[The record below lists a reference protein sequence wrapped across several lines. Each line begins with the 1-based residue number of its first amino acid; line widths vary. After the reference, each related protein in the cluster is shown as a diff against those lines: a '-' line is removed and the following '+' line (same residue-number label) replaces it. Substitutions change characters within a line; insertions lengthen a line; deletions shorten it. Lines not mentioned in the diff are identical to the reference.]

1 MRGRF
6 GVTSPTDCDNS
17 IDALRP
23 REIYWTMRRM
33 WTGDHSKDLSKF
45 STCDDLLLGKC
56 IALGNGGNGGSM
68 GPASWILSL
77 AHQAIDIANAV
88 SAGGGG
94 DGDGDGGG
102 HDGGGVS
109 EAPADAGGRGG
120 GSSGDSSG
128 KGESKS
134 KGESKKESKRR
145 ACSGRGVCTTDW
157 RECGAG
163 SSNVSATPCCSCRSG
178 FAGAGCD
185 ELDVRVYVA
194 LLAIGVLLLLLLSM
208 ALTSL
213 CSMLMSRLSV
223 KTELKER
230 LLG

>member
-94 DGDGDGGG
+94 GDGDGDGGG
-102 HDGGGVS
+102 RISRPSQTPSHH
-109 EAPADAGGRGG
+109 AGI
-120 GSSGDSSG
+120 
-128 KGESKS
+128 
-134 KGESKKESKRR
+134 
-145 ACSGRGVCTTDW
+145 TY
-157 RECGAG
+157 
-163 SSNVSATPCCSCRSG
+163 P
-178 FAGAGCD
+178 
-185 ELDVRVYVA
+185 VRVQP
-194 LLAIGVLLLLLLSM
+194 
-208 ALTSL
+208 LTPI
-213 CSMLMSRLSV
+213 
-223 KTELKER
+223 K
-230 LLG
+230 